1 MVPLSDAGARYAIT
15 PPINPPATAITPAN
29 PPCGE
34 APFERAGVQ
43 ALAIRLH
50 ETLDVALHYG
60 LSDGIDLHVCDL
72 RQLASWGVPI
82 SAQERELYFY
92 PWTIDASDPVFPV
105 TLVRLREFVAAIDAM
120 LATLTRPDE
129 PMPAHRADAAN
140 RANRANP
147 ANRANRAD
155 PANTASPADRTFG

>member
-1 MVPLSDAGARYAIT
+1 MVPLSDAGARYATT
-15 PPINPPATAITPAN
+15 PPINPPVTAITPAN

-34 APFERAGVQ
+34 APLERAAAQ

-60 LSDGIDLHVCDL
+60 MNDGIDVHVCDL
-72 RQLASWGVPI
+72 RQLANWGVPI

-105 TLVRLREFVAAIDAM
+105 TLARLREFVAATDGL
-120 LATLTRPDE
+120 LAALTRPEE
-129 PMPAHRADAAN
+129 PR
-140 RANRANP
+140 RANP
-147 ANRANRAD
+147 
-155 PANTASPADRTFG
+155 ASPADRTFG

>member
-1 MVPLSDAGARYAIT
+1 MAPLSDVGAHYAIS

-34 APFERAGVQ
+34 APLERAAVQ
-43 ALAIRLH
+43 ALAIRLN

-60 LSDGIDLHVCDL
+60 LSDAIDLHVCDL
-72 RQLASWGVPI
+72 RQLANWGVPI

-105 TLVRLREFVAAIDAM
+105 TLVRLREFIAAVDAL
-120 LATLTRPDE
+120 LAGLSRS
-129 PMPAHRADAAN
+129 DASTPT
-140 RANRANP
+140 NP
-147 ANRANRAD
+147 
-155 PANTASPADRTFG
+155 ASPADRTFG

>member
-1 MVPLSDAGARYAIT
+1 MAPLSDAGARYAIT
-15 PPINPPATAITPAN
+15 PPITPPINPPVTATLPAN

-34 APFERAGVQ
+34 APLELAAVQ

-72 RQLASWGVPI
+72 RQLANWGVPI
-82 SAQERELYFY
+82 SEQERELYFH

-105 TLVRLREFVAAIDAM
+105 TLVRLREFIAAIDGLLTA
-120 LATLTRPDE
+120 LARPDGAT
-129 PMPAHRADAAN
+129 PAH
-140 RANRANP
+140 P
-147 ANRANRAD
+147 A
-155 PANTASPADRTFG
+155 PPTGRTFG